1 MKANIGARTSK
12 AAPLGSHVTMLLVLR
27 MSVSGAGFEGFVQ
40 MTGK

>member
-12 AAPLGSHVTMLLVLR
+12 AAPLGSRATVFLTLR
-27 MSVSGAGFEGFVQ
+27 MSVSGARFDGFVE